1 MNDPIQRDLH
11 ARIRRSFL
19 LGLTRQ
25 PVVTPPSL
33 DGLLPHGC
41 DPALALLALVGQR
54 QRFAGAPF
62 LTVDAVP
69 DAARRLHEDPRPILP
84 QQVRRALNRLAAS
97 VEKSLTASV
106 LPIALRR
113 IGAAGCRP
121 HPFDLPDLA
130 RHIKADA
137 ANHGL
142 AERAYLALI
151 ASDADE
157 DAAKGL
163 LFERITTDNWTTF
176 PKAQRRSFVA
186 GVRRDNP
193 AAGRAL
199 IESVWKSEPAPVR
212 ATLLE
217 ALAVGLGAGDEPFLE
232 KLTADRAESVKQVA
246 VRLIAHM
253 PAAEG
258 FEQRLAE
265 AARCFK
271 RPGQGLGRVMAAIG
285 MGSEG
290 VLTFALPVNLTYAE
304 LDRLFSGLP
313 LDALAKAVGVTP
325 TEIIAALPEDQH
337 HACLLLLDS
346 AVASD
351 DGTTVQCIVGAR
363 LLASPALSGS
373 VVMPLAIAARLPLEP
388 EMAARLLAAA
398 AWKNAVSGVVDAA
411 GPAGPKDDG
420 RLIFTATLM
429 PREVMS
435 AFIESLAPLPLVA
448 TRAAKDFADLILALP
463 ARPPTHHAEHA
474 P

>member
-1 MNDPIQRDLH
+1 M
-11 ARIRRSFL
+11 
-19 LGLTRQ
+19 
-25 PVVTPPSL
+25 PPSL
-33 DGLLPHGC
+33 GGLLPHGC
-41 DPALALLALVGQR
+41 DPALALLALVAQR

-69 DAARRLHEDPRPILP
+69 DAARRLHEGPRPILP
-84 QQVRRALNRLAAS
+84 PQTRRALNRLLAS

-106 LPIALRR
+106 LPIALPR
-113 IGAAGCRP
+113 ISAAGCGP
-121 HPFDLPDLA
+121 HPFDLPDFA

-157 DAAKGL
+157 DAANGL
-163 LFERITTDNWTTF
+163 FFGRITTDNWTTF
-176 PKAQRRSFVA
+176 PKAHRRSFVA
-186 GVRRDNP
+186 GVCRENP

-199 IESVWKSEPAPVR
+199 IESVWKSEPAPIR

-217 ALAVGLGAGDEPFLE
+217 ALAVGLGADDKPFLE

-271 RPGQGLGRVMAAIG
+271 RPSQGLGRVMAAIE
-285 MGSEG
+285 MGGEG
-290 VLTFALPVNLTYAE
+290 ALAFVLPVNLTYAE
-304 LDRLFSGLP
+304 LDRLGLP

-346 AVASD
+346 AVVSD
-351 DGTTVQCIVGAR
+351 DAATVQCIVGTR
-363 LLASPALSGS
+363 LLASPALTGS
-373 VVMPLAIAARLPLEP
+373 VVMPLATAVRLPLEP
-388 EMAARLLAAA
+388 DIAARLLAAP
-398 AWKNAVSGVVDAA
+398 AWKTAVSDVVEAT

-429 PREVMS
+429 PR
-435 AFIESLAPLPLVA
+435 
-448 TRAAKDFADLILALP
+448 AAC
-463 ARPPTHHAEHA
+463 RR
-474 P
+474 